1 MQRIDPRAPRL
12 GAAITSVLA
21 IAGFTLTQLNQSI
34 GLSILATLTL
44 LFAWS
49 LVSPKTHPYSMLFRS
64 IRPLLQDPEFM
75 EDPRPPRFA
84 QQVGLSVSIFGLLIA
99 VIDPLIGTLIGLGI
113 VFIASALN
121 AYFDLCLGCVL
132 YLRIKRAQRAVAQ

>member
-21 IAGFTLTQLNQSI
+21 IAGFILTQLNQSI
-34 GLSILATLTL
+34 GLAILATLTL

-121 AYFDLCLGCVL
+121 AYFDFCLGCVV
-132 YLRIKRAQRAVAQ
+132 YLRIKRAQRALAQ

>member
-21 IAGFTLTQLNQSI
+21 IAGFILTQLNQSI
-34 GLSILATLTL
+34 GLAILATLTL